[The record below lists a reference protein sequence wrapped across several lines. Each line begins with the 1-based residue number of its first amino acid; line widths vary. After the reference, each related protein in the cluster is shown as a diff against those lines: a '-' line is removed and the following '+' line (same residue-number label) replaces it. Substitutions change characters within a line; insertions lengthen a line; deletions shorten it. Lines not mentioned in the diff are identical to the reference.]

1 MYLELWTIWLAV
13 SILFLII
20 EMLGPNLVTIWF
32 SIAAFIMSPLSLL
45 NWPIVVQIGIFI
57 VLSVA
62 MMVPLKKIYEA
73 KIKPKNILK
82 DNLKDKMQFQTGIVT
97 KTIDNG
103 KNEGQIVIGDIHW
116 NAKSLENEIIEKD
129 AKVFV
134 EKIENMQAYVK
145 KI

>member
-1 MYLELWTIWLAV
+1 
-13 SILFLII
+13 
-20 EMLGPNLVTIWF
+20 
-32 SIAAFIMSPLSLL
+32 
-45 NWPIVVQIGIFI
+45 
-57 VLSVA
+57 

-97 KTIDNG
+97 KTIDND